1 MFHMTRVPEIH
12 STLGG
17 PITDEN
23 GRDQLLWLGRDPE
36 TAVPQMFLLGAGN
49 ARSLSDSCFFV
60 SVKEHLVY
68 HCSRL
73 RPGLVW
79 GNGRSLHPTS
89 LTSWC
94 IRGEARQTAVASSSP
109 AFFLTERFTLLFC
122 FILLWFFP
130 VVSSGLALRM
140 NSIRKHAGEDGKRI
154 LAKSQNGNNNTEIG
168 VEPSPISPGCWEN

>member
-1 MFHMTRVPEIH
+1 MRTGGINCSGWAETRKQQFPKCSCWGLGMQEVFLIPASLLVSR
-12 STLGG
+12 STLST
-17 PITDEN
+17 I
-23 GRDQLLWLGRDPE
+23 
-36 TAVPQMFLLGAGN
+36 VP
-49 ARSLSDSCFFV
+49 
-60 SVKEHLVY
+60 
-68 HCSRL
+68 RL
-73 RPGLVW
+73 RPSLVW
-79 GNGRSLHPTS
+79 GNGRSLHPSS

-94 IRGEARQTAVASSSP
+94 IRGEARQTAAASSSP
-109 AFFLTERFTLLFC
+109 AFFLTERFTFLFC